1 MAKNDYISDNLIT
14 MRDRLRESTAALRE
28 AAEQKRNQPT
38 AESAPAPENAPV
50 PATSSEYA
58 PESAADR
65 RLADGLR
72 ARQDLFTRI
81 ARDTARIEKSLET
94 LDIRRNELRR
104 AQDALKALNASL
116 DALSPHDP
124 AGRFAADTDRLRLEY
139 FRLCGTLEA
148 LVSAHDA
155 DRTADKDAD
164 GRDLGR
170 RMCAAAWILGL
181 AVLAAAGIIAG
192 VIAAIFR

>member
-28 AAEQKRNQPT
+28 AAEQKRSQPP
-38 AESAPAPENAPV
+38 AESSAPLPETAPV
-50 PATSSEYA
+50 SAAPPEYV

-81 ARDTARIEKSLET
+81 ARDAARIEKSLET
-94 LDIRRNELRR
+94 LDARRNELRR
-104 AQDALKALNASL
+104 AKDALDALNASL
-116 DALSPHDP
+116 EALSPHDP

-139 FRLCGTLEA
+139 FRLCGTLDA
-148 LVSAHDA
+148 LAPAA
-155 DRTADKDAD
+155 DCETARDDKDGTPD
-164 GRDLGR
+164 DRLQK
-170 RMCAAAWILGL
+170 AAWIVGL